1 MRRNLVVVRAGD
13 ASLHP
18 TWLPLSGQR
27 SWDLVVNYFG
37 DDPHRHHAPDVQRID
52 GKGPKWQG
60 LHRLFTAHPQLL
72 ERYDYIWLPDDDLL
86 VNPPDI
92 DRLFALMRR
101 HDLLLAQPALTPQ
114 SHWSWTITL
123 RNPATT
129 LRHTNF
135 VEVML
140 PCFRADLLRRALP
153 GFAPY
158 ATGSG
163 FDWAWPAMA
172 GCDEG
177 RVAVLDTVTA
187 THTRPFGGP
196 NYAFFAG
203 HGYGAEDEIGHV
215 LATHGI
221 AGTATRILSLR
232 TRLGLHLRG
241 DSPAGRAMLRAGY
254 RLTIAEAYLR
264 RAPYRWE
271 LHKRLRQSFATPDQP
286 PERMPPNDGSRF
298 TAALARGDLAGS

>member
-1 MRRNLVVVRAGD
+1 MRRNLVIVRAGD
-13 ASLHP
+13 SSLHP
-18 TWLPLSGQR
+18 TWLPPSGQR

-37 DDPHRHHAPDVQRID
+37 DDPHRHRAPDLQRID
-52 GKGPKWQG
+52 GKGPKWRG

-72 ERYDYIWLPDDDLL
+72 ERYEYIWLPDD
-86 VNPPDI
+86 
-92 DRLFALMRR
+92 
-101 HDLLLAQPALTPQ
+101 
-114 SHWSWTITL
+114 
-123 RNPATT
+123 
-129 LRHTNF
+129 
-135 VEVML
+135 
-140 PCFRADLLRRALP
+140 DLLRRALP

-158 ATGSG
+158 ASGSG

-172 GCDEG
+172 GSAEG
-177 RVAVLDTVTA
+177 RVAVLDTVSA

-215 LATHGI
+215 LAAHGI

-232 TRLGLHLRG
+232 TRLGLHLGG
-241 DSPAGRAMLRAGY
+241 DSPAGRAVLRAGY

-271 LHKRLRQSFATPDQP
+271 LQKRLRQNFATPEAP
-286 PERMPPNDGSRF
+286 VERMPPNDGSRF
-298 TAALARGDLAGS
+298 AAALARGDLAGT